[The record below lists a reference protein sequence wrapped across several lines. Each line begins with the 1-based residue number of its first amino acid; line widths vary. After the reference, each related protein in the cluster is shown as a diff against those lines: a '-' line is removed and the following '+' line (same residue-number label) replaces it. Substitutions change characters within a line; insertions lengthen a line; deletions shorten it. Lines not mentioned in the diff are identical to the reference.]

1 MKKTLTLVLSLALAV
16 AIGIGGT
23 LAWLTAQTSTITNTF
38 TVGQVDITLQEKEIG
53 KNTFLDAETEAKA
66 QTYKVSPGVN
76 IEKEAKVVVKAN
88 SEACYLFVKVVKGNS
103 FDANFAYTIAA
114 GWTELTEGSGI
125 YYRMWMQPLRM
136 YLMKFLQ
143 RIPLL
148 LRTALLHWMQMPPC
162 LSRPTPSSLLAL
174 RELRARLP
182 FRSLGKRFPLLN

>member
-76 IEKEAKVVVKAN
+76 IEKAAKVVVKAN

-125 YYRMWMQPLRM
+125 YYRTVDATTSDVSYEVLAENTITVKDSITT
-136 YLMKFLQ
+136 LDANA
-143 RIPLL
+143 
-148 LRTALLHWMQMPPC
+148 T
-162 LSRPTPSSLLAL
+162 LSFQAYAIQSAGITGTESKTPVQVAWETVSAT
-174 RELRARLP
+174 
-182 FRSLGKRFPLLN
+182 

>member
-125 YYRMWMQPLRM
+125 YYRTVDATNSDVSYEVLAENTITVKDSITT
-136 YLMKFLQ
+136 LDANA
-143 RIPLL
+143 
-148 LRTALLHWMQMPPC
+148 T
-162 LSRPTPSSLLAL
+162 LSFQAYAIQSAGITGTESKTPVQVAWETVSAT
-174 RELRARLP
+174 
-182 FRSLGKRFPLLN
+182 